1 MNFTFNVAQVISA
14 VAAMAFSGST
24 AVATPDY
31 AYLEAL
37 GAQCESGIARSCR
50 ELVNR
55 TQGQC
60 AGPQGSGCRYDST
73 VYRAVDNGLMV
84 NVPGHG
90 ASRVETV
97 TFCLNQVGV
106 DRYQD
111 LITDTDFDSFGIC
124 LQEHT

>member
-1 MNFTFNVAQVISA
+1 MNISLNIAQVISA
-14 VAAMAFSGST
+14 VAAMALNTGS

-60 AGPQGSGCRYDST
+60 AGPQGSGCRYDSA
-73 VYRAVDNGLMV
+73 VYVDNGLMV